1 MGNEN
6 KWEYDYSSQNRPEG
20 GTGYPNVGS
29 SGMNTANQYNDPQP
43 EASAA
48 EPETAGGAGGT
59 TPPVQPVQPQP
70 GAKPPRKKKKG
81 TGRRIARSAVA
92 LVLAGVM
99 LLLCGCGGM
108 TTDDAMDYVQSA
120 LDCGYKAEVKKY
132 AKITETTEKEAKK
145 EYETNLDNS
154 MKEAGFDETGVS
166 DELKANYR
174 KLFEKM
180 LKSANYKVG
189 EVKEAGDDEFKVS
202 VEVQPFTAFSTVSE
216 ELDNWVT
223 DTYSN
228 IEYVPS
234 DEELNE
240 AIMKKMYELMDEKM
254 NNPTY
259 GDKTTV
265 TVNVKVDK
273 DGAYYIPQKDLTAVD
288 DALFPEDA
296 L

>member
-1 MGNEN
+1 M
-6 KWEYDYSSQNRPEG
+6 
-20 GTGYPNVGS
+20 
-29 SGMNTANQYNDPQP
+29 
-43 EASAA
+43 
-48 EPETAGGAGGT
+48 
-59 TPPVQPVQPQP
+59 
-70 GAKPPRKKKKG
+70 RKRG
-81 TGRRIARSAVA
+81 
-92 LVLAGVM
+92 VLAAMLTGVM
-99 LLLCGCGGM
+99 LVLCGCGGM
-108 TTDDAMDYVQSA
+108 TTDEAKDYVKSA
-120 LDCGYKAEVKKY
+120 LDAGYKAEFKEY
-132 AKITETTEKEAKK
+132 AEITDSTEKEAMK

-288 DALFPEDA
+288 DALFPEDS

>member
-1 MGNEN
+1 M
-6 KWEYDYSSQNRPEG
+6 
-20 GTGYPNVGS
+20 
-29 SGMNTANQYNDPQP
+29 
-43 EASAA
+43 SAA
-48 EPETAGGAGGT
+48 SFFAQAAPALYPFLGSVGIKRKRKA
-59 TPPVQPVQPQP
+59 
-70 GAKPPRKKKKG
+70 AKG
-81 TGRRIARSAVA
+81 
-92 LVLAGVM
+92 
-99 LLLCGCGGM
+99 LLFV
-108 TTDDAMDYVQSA
+108 DV
-120 LDCGYKAEVKKY
+120 
-132 AKITETTEKEAKK
+132 
-145 EYETNLDNS
+145 
-154 MKEAGFDETGVS
+154 
-166 DELKANYR
+166 
-174 KLFEKM
+174 FEKM

-259 GDKTTV
+259 GDKITV